1 MKWYL
6 VNSVER
12 FRFAIRNPR
21 YVMGVAA
28 REATFADE
36 RFLAKLT
43 GVSAMQ
49 VRGFL
54 QEPFEMDD
62 FVSHLRSCE
71 VVFREGFY
79 SADFWAKKILIQ
91 YAAVRA
97 LRPEIIVET
106 GVASGVSSSYLL
118 LALGRNQKGTLHSVE
133 VGDPSYRPAGRAPGW
148 IVPDRLRSR
157 WQLHIGDATTVLP
170 ELFQKL
176 GEVDMFIHDSLHTYE
191 HMKFE
196 LELAYPHT
204 RRDGLMLADDALWNS
219 AFTEVAQAVS
229 SPGSRIIR
237 GVGIMKK

>member
-1 MKWYL
+1 
-6 VNSVER
+6 
-12 FRFAIRNPR
+12 
-21 YVMGVAA
+21 
-28 REATFADE
+28 
-36 RFLAKLT
+36 
-43 GVSAMQ
+43 
-49 VRGFL
+49 
-54 QEPFEMDD
+54 
-62 FVSHLRSCE
+62 VSHLRSCE
-71 VVFREGFY
+71 AVFREGFY

-118 LALGRNQKGTLHSVE
+118 LALERNQKGSLHSVE

>member
-6 VNSVER
+6 ANSVER
-12 FRFAIRNPR
+12 FRFAIKNPR

-28 REATFADE
+28 REATLADE
-36 RFLAKLT
+36 RFLGKLT

-54 QEPFEMDD
+54 QEPFEMPD

-71 VVFREGFY
+71 AVFREGMY

-118 LALGRNQKGTLHSVE
+118 LALERNKKGTLHSVE
-133 VGDPSYRPAGRAPGW
+133 IGDPSYRPAGRVPGW
-148 IVPDRLRSR
+148 IIPDRLRSR

-170 ELFQKL
+170 VLFQKL

-204 RRDGLMLADDALWNS
+204 RKGGLLLADDALWNK
-219 AFTEVAQAVS
+219 AFDEVAQAVS